1 MIITD
6 GEGSGRSVG
15 VSGENALKTNA
26 LTSSIEHHINH
37 HDQQAYHLIFQVTP
51 DSENPSEDLSEACFL
66 YMKNTSLTDIC
77 IEGFHWRMGGT
88 SNSDSIKFVIGDT
101 GTPVGGTINT
111 PANCNAGSGNIAVG
125 TFYTGTSITGLSGG
139 TTLDRIYLESSN
151 TSESFNFEQDVIIP
165 KNYTFTMYA
174 ETGGTEIDG
183 TIIFNYHNKD
193 MG

>member
-15 VSGENALKTNA
+15 VSSENRLKTNA
-26 LTSSIEHHINH
+26 ITSSIEHHVNH
-37 HDQQAYHLIFQVTP
+37 DDKQAYHFVFQVTP
-51 DSENPSEDLSEACFL
+51 ETENPSEDLTESCFL
-66 YMKNTSLTDIC
+66 YLKNTSTTDIC

-88 SNSDSIKFVIGDT
+88 SDTDSIKIVIGDT
-101 GTPVGGTINT
+101 GTPVGGTTNT
-111 PANCNAGSGNIAVG
+111 PVNCNVGSGNIADG

-151 TSESFNFEQDVIIP
+151 TSNNFNFEQDIIIP

-174 ETGGTEIDG
+174 ETGGSEIDG
-183 TIIFNYHNKD
+183 TLIFNYHSEEV
-193 MG
+193 G